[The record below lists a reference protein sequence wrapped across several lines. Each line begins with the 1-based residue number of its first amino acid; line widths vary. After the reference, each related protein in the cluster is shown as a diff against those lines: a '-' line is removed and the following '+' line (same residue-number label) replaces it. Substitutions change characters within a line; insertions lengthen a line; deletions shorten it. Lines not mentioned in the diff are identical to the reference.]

1 LAQLSRRQLYGPII
15 NISCLYFI
23 PESPRWLY
31 ARGRTDEALAV
42 ITKYHSRHNDPQ
54 SPLVQLEIQEI
65 AEEMRTM
72 GSAERWWD
80 AKVLFAT
87 RANRYRMGLAAMSG
101 WLTEWLQ

>member
-1 LAQLSRRQLYGPII
+1 
-15 NISCLYFI
+15 
-23 PESPRWLY
+23 
-31 ARGRTDEALAV
+31 
-42 ITKYHSRHNDPQ
+42 
-54 SPLVQLEIQEI
+54 
-65 AEEMRTM
+65 MRTM

>member
-1 LAQLSRRQLYGPII
+1 
-15 NISCLYFI
+15 
-23 PESPRWLY
+23 
-31 ARGRTDEALAV
+31 
-42 ITKYHSRHNDPQ
+42 
-54 SPLVQLEIQEI
+54 VQLEIQEI

-101 WLTEWLQ
+101 WLTEWLQPRRQSRLTVFP